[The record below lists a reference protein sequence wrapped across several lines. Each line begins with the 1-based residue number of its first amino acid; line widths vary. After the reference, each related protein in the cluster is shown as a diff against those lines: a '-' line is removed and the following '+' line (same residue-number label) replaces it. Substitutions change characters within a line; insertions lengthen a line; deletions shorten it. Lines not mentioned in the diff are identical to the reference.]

1 MYIELPAL
9 GADVSHAA
17 PGADRPSIAG
27 MVSSVDENFSQY
39 VASTRVQEPRT
50 ELIAELDGMIE
61 VKSCR
66 DSCLVF
72 WAHPVLQYAIEN
84 FYTFWRVMRN
94 REVLPHRIIFYRLEL
109 AFI

>member
-17 PGADRPSIAG
+17 PGSDRPSIAG

-39 VASTRVQEPRT
+39 VASTRVQEART
-50 ELIAELDGMIE
+50 ELIAELDGMVE

-66 DSCLVF
+66 DSCL
-72 WAHPVLQYAIEN
+72 
-84 FYTFWRVMRN
+84 
-94 REVLPHRIIFYRLEL
+94 IFGLILFSSTPLKISIRFGE
-109 AFI
+109 